1 MSDESFLRYLLSFD
15 NFIVDPAKFDLF
27 MDMDKPLTHYFIS
40 SSHNTYL
47 TGSFNFSSFV
57 KSSIF
62 SLFRL
67 GSQLT
72 GRASTE
78 MYRQVLLTGC
88 RCIELDVVESEK
100 KLDEPEIKHRNTP
113 VRSIPFVEVITAIR
127 DSAFKINPYPVILSL
142 ENHCG

>member
-15 NFIVDPAKFDLF
+15 NFIVDPAKFDLY
-27 MDMDKPLTHYFIS
+27 MDMDKPLTHYFIA

-47 TGSFNFSSFV
+47 TGRSFARLVRLDRRHFSPV
-57 KSSIF
+57 
-62 SLFRL
+62 

-100 KLDEPEIKHRNTP
+100 RMDEPEIKHRNTP
-113 VRSIPFVEVITAIR
+113 VRSVPFVEVITAIR
-127 DSAFKINPYPVILSL
+127 DSAFKVSPFPVILSL